1 MANRTPPPKPLHH
14 TSESA
19 RRANQIIRGR
29 TLLMMLLLGVAT
41 FLVLFWKL
49 YDLQINQYNE
59 LQARA
64 VHQQTREVSVN
75 ASRGTIYDKN
85 HNILASSTTAEKVII
100 DPMRID
106 QFVQAKQEAQD
117 EAAAKAKEQG
127 KTYVR
132 KLIPDQSYIAKGLA
146 RILELDQEKIE
157 EKMSHTSWEYV
168 VLRQKVEKE
177 TADEVRRF
185 INGEIDPEGND
196 VDEDLRVSFTG
207 VYLDPDSKRYYPY
220 NAMAANVLGFVNA
233 ENIGGV
239 GLESKYDDELSGDAG
254 MTIFAKDIQGQ
265 PLLFQYEQYFDA
277 ENGNDLV
284 LTMDINVQIA
294 LEKGIESMLSKFDA
308 ANGGTGIVMDVNSGA
323 ILGMASYPNYDS
335 NQSGVLYEGNEKLK
349 SKLEK
354 QLEEIEKNR
363 DQYEAQ
369 DAAKAAARAEAG
381 VEEPEEEVSS
391 YEAAVTKAKTD
402 TLQTQ
407 WRNKCVDSTYE
418 PGSTFKPIT
427 LAAALE
433 EGVINMNTTFD
444 CSGSVMVKGWDKP
457 FNCSRAAPGHGHQ
470 SLKQAVGNS
479 CNPAFIKIGQTL
491 GTSKFYEYLKSFGL
505 MEKTNVDMIGEVQG
519 IFATEKNFNSN
530 IVSLASYAFGQTFN
544 VTPLELIR
552 AQAACV
558 NGGYLYE
565 PYVVEQ
571 VLDNDGTV
579 LRQHEAKC
587 IRQVVS
593 EETSAKVREC
603 LEYVVAEG
611 TGKNGQVAGY
621 RIGGKTG
628 TADKTGT
635 KTPSN
640 PKGDIVVSF
649 MCFAPADDPQ
659 YIMLITMDTPSR
671 TTGTFPSGGNMVAPT
686 ASQIMSEILPVLGV
700 EPDYTADQLAGADA
714 AVPHVVGM
722 DLESARAKLENAG
735 FTFRTVGN
743 GAEVTA
749 QTPEGGAIV
758 PNNASIVLYL
768 GEEKNNDLRAVPN
781 VMGLTAA
788 EANQRLT
795 NAGFIMRVAGTTSTD
810 SGNVKAISQDRE
822 EGTELA
828 PGSVVTVR
836 FGDNSV
842 RD

>member
-1 MANRTPPPKPLHH
+1 MANRSVLPLHRK
-14 TSESA
+14 SESA

-29 TLLMMLLLGVAT
+29 TLLMMLVLGVGT
-41 FLVLFWKL
+41 FLLLFWKL
-49 YDLQINQYNE
+49 YDLQINQHDE
-59 LQARA
+59 MQARA

-85 HNILASSTTAEKVII
+85 HNVLASSTTAEKVIL
-100 DPMRID
+100 DPLRIG
-106 QFVQAKQEAQD
+106 QYVESQEKAQD
-117 EAAAKAKEQG
+117 EAAARALEKGE
-127 KTYVR
+127 TYAR
-132 KLIPDQSYIAKGLA
+132 QPIRDQSYIARGLS
-146 RILELDQEKIE
+146 RILDLDQESIE
-157 EKMSHTSWEYV
+157 KKMEDTKSEYV
-168 VLRQKVEKE
+168 ILRRKVEKE
-177 TADEVRRF
+177 LADEVRKF
-185 INGEIDPEGND
+185 VNGQIDEEGNEIPEGQRRS
-196 VDEDLRVSFTG
+196 LTG
-207 VYLDPDSKRYYPY
+207 VHLEPDSKRYYPY
-220 NAMAANVLGFVNA
+220 NAMAANVLGFVNI
-233 ENIGGV
+233 ENEGAV
-239 GLESKYDDELSGDAG
+239 GLEVKYDGDLSGEAG
-254 MTIFAKDIQGQ
+254 MTVSAKNNKGQ
-265 PLLFQYEQYFDA
+265 PMLFQYEQYFDA
-277 ENGNDLV
+277 ENGSDLV
-284 LTMDINVQIA
+284 LTLDINVQIA

-308 ANGGTGIVMDVNSGA
+308 AKGGTGIVMDVNSAA

-335 NQSGVLYEGNEKLK
+335 NQSGVLYDEKLK
-349 SKLEK
+349 GKLEK
-354 QLEEIEKNR
+354 QLAEIEEKR
-363 DQYEAQ
+363 ESYESEEQYE
-369 DAAKAAARAEAG
+369 EAVG
-381 VEEPEEEVSS
+381 
-391 YEAAVTKAKTD
+391 KAKTD
-402 TLQTQ
+402 TLQSQ
-407 WRNKCVDSTYE
+407 WRNKCIDSTYE

-433 EGVINMNTTFD
+433 EGVINMNSTFD

-457 FNCSRAAPGHGHQ
+457 FYCSRQTGHGHQ
-470 SLKQAVGNS
+470 ILKEAVGNS

-505 MEKTNVDMIGEVQG
+505 MEKTGVDMIGEAQG
-519 IFATEKNFNSN
+519 IFADEKSFSSN
-530 IVSLASYAFGQTFN
+530 IVSLSSYAFGQTFN

-552 AQAACV
+552 AQAACI

-571 VLDNDGTV
+571 VLDGEGNI
-579 LRQHEAKC
+579 LRQHETKC
-587 IRQVVS
+587 IRQVIS

-611 TGKNGQVAGY
+611 TGKNGQVNGY

-635 KTPSN
+635 KTAAN

-714 AVPHVVGM
+714 AVPHVVGQ
-722 DLESARAKLENAG
+722 DLASARAKLENAG

-743 GAEVTA
+743 GESVTA

-768 GEEKNNDLRAVPN
+768 GEEKNDAPRAVPS
-781 VMGLTAA
+781 VLGLTAA
-788 EANQRLT
+788 EANTAIT
-795 NAGFIMRVAGTTSTD
+795 NAGLIMRVTGATSTE
-810 SGNVKAISQDRE
+810 SGNVRAISQDRE
-822 EGTELA
+822 EGAELA

-836 FGDNSV
+836 FGDSSV

>member
-1 MANRTPPPKPLHH
+1 MANHPPRPPALHRK
-14 TSESA
+14 SESA

-29 TLLMMLLLGVAT
+29 TLLMMLVLGIAT
-41 FLVLFWKL
+41 FLLLFWKL
-49 YDLQINQYNE
+49 YDLQINRYDE
-59 LQARA
+59 MTARA
-64 VHQQTREVSVN
+64 VHQQTREVSIN

-85 HNILASSTTAEKVII
+85 HNVLASSTTAEMVIL
-100 DPMRID
+100 DPMRIG
-106 QFVQAKQEAQD
+106 QFVQNQEETQD
-117 EAAAKAKEQG
+117 EAAARALEKGEAYTRQPI
-127 KTYVR
+127 R
-132 KLIPDQSYIAKGLA
+132 DQVYIAQGLS
-146 RILELDQEKIE
+146 RILGMDQESIE
-157 EKMSHTSWEYV
+157 KKMENTKSAYV
-168 VLRQKVEKE
+168 ILRRKVEKE
-177 TADEVRRF
+177 TADEIRKF
-185 INGEIDPEGND
+185 INGQIDGEGNEIPEGQRHS
-196 VDEDLRVSFTG
+196 LTG
-207 VYLDPDSKRYYPY
+207 VYLEPDSKRYYPY
-220 NAMAANVLGFVNA
+220 NAMAANVIGFVNIDN
-233 ENIGGV
+233 EGGV
-239 GLESKYDDELSGDAG
+239 GLESKYDGDLSGESG
-254 MTIFAKDIQGQ
+254 MTISAQDNRNQ

-284 LTMDINVQIA
+284 LTLDINVQIA
-294 LEKGIESMLSKFDA
+294 LEKGMESMLSKFDA
-308 ANGGTGIVMDVNSGA
+308 ANGGTGIVMDVNNGA
-323 ILGMASYPNYDS
+323 LLGMASYPNYDS
-335 NQSGVLYEGNEKLK
+335 NQSGVLYDGKLK
-349 SKLEK
+349 GKLEK
-354 QLEEIEKNR
+354 QLAELEKKR
-363 DQYEAQ
+363 EDYES
-369 DAAKAAARAEAG
+369 
-381 VEEPEEEVSS
+381 EEEYEKAVSETENS
-391 YEAAVTKAKTD
+391 TI
-402 TLQTQ
+402 QSQ
-407 WRNKCVDSTYE
+407 WRNKCIDSRYE

-470 SLKQAVGNS
+470 DLKTAVGNS
-479 CNPAFIKIGQTL
+479 CNPAFIKIGQAV
-491 GTSKFYEYLKSFGL
+491 GTSTYYKYLKSFGL
-505 MEKTNVDMIGEVQG
+505 MEKTNVDMIGEVYG
-519 IFATEKNFNSN
+519 DFAGEKDFNSN
-530 IVSLASYAFGQTFN
+530 LVSLASYSFGQTFT

-571 VLDNDGTV
+571 VLDGEGNI

-587 IRQVVS
+587 IRQVIS

-603 LEYVVAEG
+603 LEYVVASG
-611 TGKNGQVAGY
+611 TGRNGQVAGY
-621 RIGGKTG
+621 RVGGKTG

-635 KTPSN
+635 KTAEN

-659 YIMLITMDTPSR
+659 YIMLITMDPPSR

-714 AVPHVVGM
+714 AVPNVVGQ
-722 DLESARAKLENAG
+722 DLEAAKARLENAG
-735 FTFRTVGN
+735 FAFRTVGS
-743 GAEVTA
+743 GASVTA

-768 GEEKNNDLRAVPN
+768 GEEKNDALRAVPS
-781 VMGLTAA
+781 VIGMTAA
-788 EANQRLT
+788 EANAAIT
-795 NAGFIMRVAGTTSTD
+795 NAGLIMRVTGATSTE

-822 EGTELA
+822 AGAELA

-836 FGDNSV
+836 FGDSSV